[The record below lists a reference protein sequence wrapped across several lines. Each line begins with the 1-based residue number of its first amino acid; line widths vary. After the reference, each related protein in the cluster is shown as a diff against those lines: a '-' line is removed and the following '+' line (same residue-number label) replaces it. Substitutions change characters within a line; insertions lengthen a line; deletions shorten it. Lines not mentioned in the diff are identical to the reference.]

1 MPGRPARQP
10 SKARPWRLCAMNL
23 DELESAAPPAPAQ
36 AKSPRGEVVTDPQ
49 QLKAWRDAGALPPRG
64 LRTVVAFPLALDAS
78 WSAVRAAIAAKTQSL
93 GGDLAEDHGALY
105 ARRRPIAKDFEKIGP
120 AWKRREGLVGTVK
133 RADEL
138 WVKRT
143 LTLSRGEL
151 AYFEKP
157 NDWMVSTSARGRLS
171 VTKDTSIIAT
181 ENEDGAY
188 FRGPAGAPTPHT
200 LSVNDEW
207 TFAFEDARALT
218 AWRDA
223 LEKAK
228 TTPPG
233 PPPPIFELRAAAA
246 TSSGS
251 ESRTR
256 HVVVACDGDCR
267 EPIRAAVRA
276 LRDEDAACD
285 QLWKSGSRAPPD
297 VFVLLDLAAAARR
310 KAILKHRD
318 AFARVRSGLDDA
330 KLRVEKVRELVQP
343 GYTAARLD
351 VPSVQIPDID
361 KPSNDWRDGC
371 VDDDARSDALEA
383 AVSYLPVNETDRLVS
398 LRRACSS
405 ASAALESRAHTKAAE
420 DARKQQRDLVDIVEP
435 AVKRGLRDMCD
446 SLADAVKAGAWIG
459 PEAPSSDLWRVD
471 EVAALTKDVVLV
483 RFACTRDSVTPGT
496 VWVTR
501 EATYFAPSLVGKV
514 SSFFSFSS
522 KKEEKLIRMAH
533 ADLSKASRVA
543 SPVPLKSNAVSLKG
557 RDGTSLILTLIT
569 PGPR

>member
-23 DELESAAPPAPAQ
+23 DELENAAPPAPAQ

-207 TFAFEDARALT
+207 TFAFEDARALV

-228 TTPPG
+228 TSPPG
-233 PPPPIFELRAAAA
+233 PAPPIFELRAAAA

-251 ESRTR
+251 ETR
-256 HVVVACDGDCR
+256 QRHMVVACDGDCR

-285 QLWKSGSRAPPD
+285 QLWKSGSKAPPD

-371 VDDDARSDALEA
+371 TDEDVPRRRPRRCLRPIGATVARQI
-383 AVSYLPVNETDRLVS
+383 PVLKVTRSN
-398 LRRACSS
+398 
-405 ASAALESRAHTKAAE
+405 
-420 DARKQQRDLVDIVEP
+420 
-435 AVKRGLRDMCD
+435 
-446 SLADAVKAGAWIG
+446 
-459 PEAPSSDLWRVD
+459 RV
-471 EVAALTKDVVLV
+471 
-483 RFACTRDSVTPGT
+483 SVTGYLATWPPPTAWAT
-496 VWVTR
+496 V
-501 EATYFAPSLVGKV
+501 
-514 SSFFSFSS
+514 
-522 KKEEKLIRMAH
+522 
-533 ADLSKASRVA
+533 
-543 SPVPLKSNAVSLKG
+543 G
-557 RDGTSLILTLIT
+557 RAQCCG
-569 PGPR
+569 